1 MPPISRLGLTGDN
14 LLRLHGEEK
23 PENDAPQ
30 AAILTVQWCDFVMYS
45 TLTNMIVSKRSMVI
59 ALVLF
64 TMCIHTT
71 VIASAQTTDQIQLL
85 LNQIRD
91 LPQRLPIL
99 QKQKPVAQMSFSGI
113 LILGS
118 RGGDELNLQ
127 TILKSQGY
135 YTYPSVAA
143 YQRANDLAPVGY
155 VGPKTWQPLNRVTIS
170 TSNDISTNSNTV
182 SYYPTPTPFYSGS
195 GGGGGGTQPTAIP
208 TPTSTPTPTPTPTP
222 SQTSTITPK
231 PPDTIP
237 PTIPTNL
244 SASPVSPTQFN
255 LTWTASTSVGVT
267 GYNIYRNGTLLGTST
282 TNAYSDTGLTP
293 ATYYTYT
300 VSAYDAAG
308 NVSALSSAVKHTTL
322 FVDSNVGIICDATP
336 AQQTPNI
343 KWILQGGVSTCV
355 DKDPITWAVGD
366 FTGFYPT
373 GRVSDYQ
380 RGVNNGWYGSQA
392 VQYQNGTFGIELHS
406 DSVIPLLY
414 AQIDPIILDYEYDK
428 TNPPHPFLHPT
439 KSLVW
444 SIQLQIPTA
453 HTNGT
458 AAAHALG
465 YVLLQDTKS
474 RKNIWYGANI
484 FDTRGTAVAVDTIM
498 IDAYNGV
505 GTNWPI
511 IMGVAGVN
519 GAYTS
524 NPNGSAPFQSK
535 PWRGFKSFSFSIP
548 YAQMKSTIQA
558 LKAKY
563 ASLESLS
570 DDPADYVL
578 LSANF
583 DPEMP
588 CTDPNR
594 PFGPK
599 VFARMGLS
607 AKLMKVS
614 VQ

>member
-14 LLRLHGEEK
+14 LLRLS
-23 PENDAPQ
+23 DAPQ

-45 TLTNMIVSKRSMVI
+45 TLTNMIVSKRSMII

-64 TMCIHTT
+64 TMCIHTPP
-71 VIASAQTTDQIQLL
+71 IASAQTTDQIQLL

-91 LPQRLPIL
+91 LQQRLPIL
-99 QKQKPVAQMSFSGI
+99 QQQKPVAQISLSG
-113 LILGS
+113 LLTLGS
-118 RGGDELNLQ
+118 RGGDELKLQ

-135 YTYPSVAA
+135 YTYPSVTA
-143 YQRANDLAPVGY
+143 YQRANDLERVGY
-155 VGPKTWQPLNRVTIS
+155 VGPKTRQPLNRVTIS

-182 SYYPTPTPFYSGS
+182 SYYPTPTPYYS
-195 GGGGGGTQPTAIP
+195 GGGGGGGGNQRTPIP
-208 TPTSTPTPTPTPTP
+208 TPTSTPTPTATPNRSPTLAITPT
-222 SQTSTITPK
+222 

-237 PTIPTNL
+237 PSNPTNL
-244 SASPVSPTQFN
+244 SASPVSPTQII

-267 GYNIYRNGTLLGTST
+267 GYNIYRNGTLVGTST
-282 TNAYSDTGLTP
+282 TNAYSDTVLTP

-308 NVSALSSAVKHTTL
+308 NVSALSSAVNHTTL
-322 FVDSNVGIICDATP
+322 FVDSNVGIICNATP
-336 AQQTPNI
+336 AQETPNI
-343 KWILQGGVSTCV
+343 NWIWQGAVSTCV

-414 AQIDPIILDYEYDK
+414 GQIDPVILDYEYDK
-428 TNPPHPFLHPT
+428 TNPPHPFLDLT

-453 HTNGT
+453 YTNGT
-458 AAAHALG
+458 AVAHAG
-465 YVLLQDTKS
+465 GFVLLQDTKS
-474 RKNIWYGANI
+474 RKDIWYGACI

-498 IDAYNGV
+498 IDADNNGV
-505 GTNWPI
+505 GTGWPI
-511 IMGVAGVN
+511 VGGVAGVN

-524 NPNGSAPFQSK
+524 NPNGSAHFQSK

-563 ASLESLS
+563 ASLKSLS
-570 DDPADYVL
+570 DNPADYVL

-588 CTDPNR
+588 YTDPSR

-607 AKLMKVS
+607 AKLMKVN

>member
-1 MPPISRLGLTGDN
+1 
-14 LLRLHGEEK
+14 
-23 PENDAPQ
+23 
-30 AAILTVQWCDFVMYS
+30 
-45 TLTNMIVSKRSMVI
+45 MII

-64 TMCIHTT
+64 TMCIHTPL
-71 VIASAQTTDQIQLL
+71 IASAQTTDHIQLL

-91 LPQRLPIL
+91 LQQRLPIL
-99 QKQKPVAQMSFSGI
+99 QQQKPVAQMSFSGI

-127 TILKSQGY
+127 TILKSQGN

-143 YQRANDLAPVGY
+143 YQQANDLEPVGY
-155 VGPKTWQPLNRVTIS
+155 VGPKTRQPLNRVTIS
-170 TSNDISTNSNTV
+170 TSNDISTNSDTV
-182 SYYPTPTPFYSGS
+182 SYYPTPTPYYSGS
-195 GGGGGGTQPTAIP
+195 GGGGGGTQPAAIP
-208 TPTSTPTPTPTPTP
+208 TATSTPTPTATPTP
-222 SQTSTITPK
+222 SLTSTITPK

-244 SASPVSPTQFN
+244 SASPVSPTQIN
-255 LTWTASTSVGVT
+255 LTWTASTSNVAVT
-267 GYNIYRNGTLLGTST
+267 GYNIYRNGTQMGTST
-282 TNAYSDTGLTP
+282 TNAYSDTDLTP

-308 NVSALSSAVKHTTL
+308 NVSALSSAVEHTTL
-322 FVDSNVGIICDATP
+322 FVDNNVGIICDATP

-343 KWILQGGVSTCV
+343 KWIWQGGVSTCV

-406 DSVIPLLY
+406 DSIIPLLY

-428 TNPPHPFLHPT
+428 TNPPHPFLDRT

-453 HTNGT
+453 YTNGT

-498 IDAYNGV
+498 IDAANGV
-505 GTNWPI
+505 GTGWPI
-511 IMGVAGVN
+511 IFGVAGVN
-519 GAYTS
+519 GVYTS
-524 NPNGSAPFQSK
+524 NPNGSAPFQLK

-563 ASLESLS
+563 ASLKSLS

-588 CTDPNR
+588 CTDPSR

-599 VFARMGLS
+599 VYARMGLS
-607 AKLMKVS
+607 AKLMKVN

>member
-14 LLRLHGEEK
+14 LLRLS
-23 PENDAPQ
+23 DAPQ
-30 AAILTVQWCDFVMYS
+30 AAILIVQWCDFVMYS
-45 TLTNMIVSKRSMVI
+45 TLTNMIVSKRSMII

-64 TMCIHTT
+64 TMCMHTPL
-71 VIASAQTTDQIQLL
+71 IASAQTTDQ
-85 LNQIRD
+85 
-91 LPQRLPIL
+91 
-99 QKQKPVAQMSFSGI
+99 
-113 LILGS
+113 
-118 RGGDELNLQ
+118 
-127 TILKSQGY
+127 
-135 YTYPSVAA
+135 
-143 YQRANDLAPVGY
+143 
-155 VGPKTWQPLNRVTIS
+155 
-170 TSNDISTNSNTV
+170 
-182 SYYPTPTPFYSGS
+182 
-195 GGGGGGTQPTAIP
+195 
-208 TPTSTPTPTPTPTP
+208 
-222 SQTSTITPK
+222 
-231 PPDTIP
+231 P

-244 SASPVSPTQFN
+244 SASPVSPTQIN
-255 LTWTASTSVGVT
+255 LTWTASTSNVAVT
-267 GYNIYRNGTLLGTST
+267 GYNIYRNGTQMGTST
-282 TNAYSDTGLTP
+282 TNAYLDTDLTP

-322 FVDSNVGIICDATP
+322 FVDNNVGIICDATP

-343 KWILQGGVSTCV
+343 KWIWQGGVSTCV

-406 DSVIPLLY
+406 DSIIPLLY

-428 TNPPHPFLHPT
+428 TNPPHPFLDRT

-453 HTNGT
+453 YTNGT

-498 IDAYNGV
+498 IDAANGV
-505 GTNWPI
+505 GTGWPI
-511 IMGVAGVN
+511 IFGVAGVN
-519 GAYTS
+519 GVYTS

-563 ASLESLS
+563 ASLKSLS

-588 CTDPNR
+588 CTDPSR

-599 VFARMGLS
+599 VYARMGLS
-607 AKLMKVS
+607 ARLMKVN